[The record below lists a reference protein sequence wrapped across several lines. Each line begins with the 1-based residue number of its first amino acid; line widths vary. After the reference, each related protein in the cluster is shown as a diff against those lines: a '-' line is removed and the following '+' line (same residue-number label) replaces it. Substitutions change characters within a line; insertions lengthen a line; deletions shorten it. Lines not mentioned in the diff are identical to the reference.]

1 MNQVLSFNRLRA
13 GKYSAKCEKGT
24 VVIEKTVDG
33 KWYIYFPC
41 GKKSYRQSYEAA
53 KAWANTYLSRTIAIS
68 PKKAVTTKVKTLAV
82 TTKVKTLAVT
92 TKVKTLKE
100 KLAQP
105 NSCVVGVE
113 YFGCCNS
120 GYRATIAHA
129 VIKGKSHYFVGKE
142 GNVNSF
148 WIARDLK
155 LAASKSVQVFTNFSD
170 AEKAFYTIDD
180 EAVAYNKR
188 SIAEAKAAKEALK
201 VNPLDLEAVFA
212 LNDLGCY

>member
-1 MNQVLSFNRLRA
+1 MLSFNRLRA

-68 PKKAVTTKVKTLAV
+68 PKK
-82 TTKVKTLAVT
+82 AVT

>member
-1 MNQVLSFNRLRA
+1 VLSFNRLRA

-68 PKKAVTTKVKTLAV
+68 PKKAVTTKVKTL
-82 TTKVKTLAVT
+82 
-92 TKVKTLKE
+92 KE

-155 LAASKSVQVFTNFSD
+155 LATSKSVQVFTNFSD
-170 AEKAFYTIDD
+170 AEKAFYTIDN